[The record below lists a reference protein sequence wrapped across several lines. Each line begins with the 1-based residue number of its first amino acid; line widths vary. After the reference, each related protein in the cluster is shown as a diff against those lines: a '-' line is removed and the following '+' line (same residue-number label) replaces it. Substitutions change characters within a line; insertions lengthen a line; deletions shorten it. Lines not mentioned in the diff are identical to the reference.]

1 MSPLWWSIAL
11 LAAFL
16 FGSFPT
22 GFLIARAK
30 GIDIRKRG
38 SGNIGATN
46 VGRVLGPKAWVLCF
60 AGDFLKGFGPV
71 LVIGWLAGLAGR
83 WDAPAAAMAWWLGT
97 MAAAM
102 GGHMFCPWLGFKGG
116 KGVATGLGAVLGIFP
131 VLSIAGA
138 AAFLVFLAAVKT
150 WKYVSLAAML
160 ASSTLPMSVLV
171 LATVRGQQTGLG
183 WSASPWAV
191 PAAIATGLMAAVV
204 VFKHRSN
211 IQRLRAGTEPKVGAK
226 KPAAAPARG

>member
-11 LAAFL
+11 LIAFL

-22 GFLIARAK
+22 GFLIARSR
-30 GIDIRKRG
+30 GIDIRKHG

-46 VGRVLGPKAWVLCF
+46 VGRVLGPKAWALCF

-71 LVIGWLAGLAGR
+71 LAIGWLAGLAAR
-83 WDAPAAAMAWWLGT
+83 WDAPAASMAWWLST

-102 GGHMFCPWLGFKGG
+102 AGHMFCPWLGFKGG

-131 VLSIAGA
+131 VLTIAGA
-138 AAFLVFLAAVKT
+138 VALAVFLVAVKT
-150 WKYVSLAAML
+150 WRYVSLAAML
-160 ASSTLPMSVLV
+160 AAATLPLSVVV
-171 LATVRGQQTGLG
+171 LAFVRGHKTGLG
-183 WSASPWAV
+183 WNASPWAV
-191 PAAIATGLMAAVV
+191 PAAVATGLMAGVV

-211 IQRLRAGTEPKVGAK
+211 IQRLKAGTEPKVGAAK
-226 KPAAAPARG
+226 AGTAPTRG